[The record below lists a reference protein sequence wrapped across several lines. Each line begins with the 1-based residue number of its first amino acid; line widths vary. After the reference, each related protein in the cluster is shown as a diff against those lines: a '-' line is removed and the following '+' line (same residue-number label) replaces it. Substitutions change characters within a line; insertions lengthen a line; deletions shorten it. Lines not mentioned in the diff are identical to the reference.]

1 MFGHQG
7 QKLPWYR
14 RIEGVVTQLHP
25 GFDTGQFVQT
35 VPAPPSLKTS
45 PLVTNLQNFHQQQ
58 NLPGFGAWNQFLT
71 PLYQRYQP
79 GQSLPS
85 YPVAPHL
92 QQPQRPQQQHAAAT
106 GSPVQSPS
114 LTTSFFGNATEDTPS
129 SPSSTEDKIRAIL
142 KIIPQASPHDA
153 RKALSE
159 ASGDLD
165 DALCKLIDWRTEENA
180 KTQEAQEVCAS
191 TAFVIF
197 PAQQGSLGISSY
209 PDWLRSGAVLT
220 NTLNHSMTAALTSTF
235 PPSGRQKALLVAI
248 NYDGTKDE
256 LSGPRQDVR
265 RMGAMLERVYG
276 FRNDNRVE
284 LTDAR
289 ENYRNPIYLPTRKNI
304 LKAMEWLVK
313 DAQAG
318 DILFFHY
325 SGHGSQKPSL
335 DGYAYEQDGLDETI
349 CPLDFR
355 QAGEIRDDEMATI
368 MQRDLPAG
376 VRLFCVMDCC
386 HSGTGLDLPYVCD
399 VEDGTWIKLNT
410 KYASRGDVSLLA
422 GCQSD
427 QTSADLTLRCGK
439 RGALLFLSLLV
450 WKLVVWVCRFCVA
463 CDVNQRERV
472 FLVSVAGGALTL
484 ALLSALSMKPFR
496 HTYHSL
502 ISTTMRSLKERGFKQ
517 IIQLSSSIPFDCKKR
532 PFR

>member
-1 MFGHQG
+1 MYGGQGH
-7 QKLPWYR
+7 KLPWYR

-25 GFDTGQFVQT
+25 GFDTGQFIHT

-45 PLVTNLQNFHQQQ
+45 PLATNQQ
-58 NLPGFGAWNQFLT
+58 NYPPQQFGFGIWDQLHFFT
-71 PLYQRYQP
+71 PIYQRYQQ
-79 GQSLPS
+79 GQSLPP
-85 YPVAPHL
+85 YPVAHQPIQH
-92 QQPQRPQQQHAAAT
+92 QPQYIPQQQQAAT
-106 GSPVQSPS
+106 APPTAPSS
-114 LTTSFFGNATEDTPS
+114 LTTSFFGNAVQDAPS

-142 KIIPQASPHDA
+142 KIVPQASPHDA

-159 ASGDLD
+159 TSGDLD

-180 KTQEAQEVCAS
+180 KTQEAQQVCAS
-191 TAFVIF
+191 TAFVVF

-220 NTLNHSMTAALTSTF
+220 NTLNHSMTTALASTF
-235 PPSGRQKALLVAI
+235 PPSGRQKALLIAI

-265 RMGAMLERVYG
+265 RMGAMLEKVYG
-276 FRNDNRVE
+276 FRSDNTVE

-289 ENYRNPIYLPTRKNI
+289 ENYKNPIYLPTKKNI

-313 DAQAG
+313 DAQTG
-318 DILFFHY
+318 DVLFFHY

-335 DGYAYEQDGLDETI
+335 DGYTYEQDGLDETI

-355 QAGEIRDDEMATI
+355 KAGEIRDDEMASI
-368 MQRDLPAG
+368 MQKDLPAG

-399 VEDGTWIKLNT
+399 VEDDTWIKLNT
-410 KYASRGDVSLLA
+410 KYKSKGDVTLLA

-439 RGALLFLSLLV
+439 R
-450 WKLVVWVCRFCVA
+450 
-463 CDVNQRERV
+463 
-472 FLVSVAGGALTL
+472 AGGALTL

-496 HTYHSL
+496 HTYHTL
-502 ISTTMRSLKERGFKQ
+502 ISTTMKSLKERGFKQ